1 MKRRTLVGVLAGNS
15 LRKRLIPHIKHCCW
29 ILLLLAPFAGLV
41 AAPLAYAQSD
51 PVTLRLGLPGAAL
64 LSSSTIST
72 GIPII
77 NEGTAAA
84 THVEITTLT
93 LMGSGLISPSLPF
106 HLGSIRNDGAMT
118 PLFASFTN
126 PNAFPGAQYTL
137 TVSGSYKV
145 GATTFPFTLT
155 GSVEIPAAAPGSS
168 KSLTVSIAPNPAK
181 GPFQPQPASLN
192 DEDADIPG
200 WVVPIGPVVAATP
213 SAQTQAENAVVG
225 AVLQPPQQSTPPGG
239 TVSFLLNQS
248 LGTTVGHGYPTEP
261 SGASA
266 ALISASSETVV
277 FITANSDA
285 VYSINGGSTFTTL
298 NPTKIFANNVAGGFC
313 CDQIVQYV
321 PSIDRFVWLM
331 QFSRGKNSDGQK
343 VGNLQRLAVASPSA
357 IASNAQ
363 TAWTYWDLTSAD
375 FGLGNQWM
383 DYPDM
388 AVGDNYLYI
397 SVDAFGAPKGGL
409 MVIRVPLKQLKAGG
423 TIDFRYTHPP
433 DSASAWGAHLTQNPG
448 NTIFWA
454 GNKHT
459 SGLRIFSWPESS
471 TSYSW
476 TDIPILGWSNSGF
489 SSVTP
494 PPGVHDWMTKLSGF
508 PRAAVIG
515 ATRSGNDL
523 WLAWSAGTDSNFPQP
538 HVEMVDLDIS
548 NNFNL
553 KKQVQIWNSNYAFA
567 YPALFTA
574 ASTGEIGL
582 SLEYGGNGNY
592 ENHVVGFWGDF
603 LVYITTSSSI
613 GVNRYGDYVTIRRDA
628 NPKYFD
634 AFGYGM
640 KDVSGSGQTDVH
652 YVIFGR

>member
-1 MKRRTLVGVLAGNS
+1 MKKETLARASVGNRVRTQ
-15 LRKRLIPHIKHCCW
+15 LIPQVTF
-29 ILLLLAPFAGLV
+29 LLLVSFASLV
-41 AAPLAYAQSD
+41 AIPPLSAQSD

-64 LSSSTIST
+64 LSPSTISV
-72 GIPII
+72 GIPLI
-77 NEGTAAA
+77 NDGTAAA
-84 THVEITTLT
+84 THAEITTLT
-93 LMGSGLISPSLPF
+93 LMGSTLISPSLPF
-106 HLGSIRNDGAMT
+106 HLGSVAKDGAMT
-118 PLFASFTN
+118 PLFASFAN
-126 PNAFPGAQYTL
+126 PNAFPGGQYTL
-137 TVSGSYKV
+137 TVGGTYTV
-145 GATTFPFTLT
+145 GAATFPFTLT
-155 GSVEIPAAAPGSS
+155 GTVVIPAAAPGSS
-168 KSLTVSIAPNPAK
+168 KSRVVSIAPNPAK
-181 GPFQPQPASLN
+181 GPFQAEPPSLN

-200 WVVPIGPVVAATP
+200 WVVPIGPVVAAAP
-213 SAQTQAENAVVG
+213 SASTQVQNAVVG
-225 AVLQPPQQSTPPGG
+225 AALAAPQQLPPPGG
-239 TVSFLLNQS
+239 TVNFLLNKS

-261 SGASA
+261 SGSSTT
-266 ALISASSETVV
+266 ISGTGETVV

-285 VYSINGGSTFTTL
+285 VYSINGGSTFTKL
-298 NPTKIFANNVAGGFC
+298 NPTTIFPNNVAGGFC

-331 QFSRGKNSDGQK
+331 QFSRGKNADGTK

-357 IASNAQ
+357 IAANAK

-409 MVIRVPLKQLKAGG
+409 MVIRVPLSQLKAGG
-423 TIDFRYTHPP
+423 TINFRYTHPA
-433 DSASAWGAHLTQNPG
+433 DSATAWGAHLTQNAG
-448 NTIFWA
+448 KTIFWA
-454 GNKHT
+454 GNRHT

-476 TDIPILGWSNSGF
+476 TDIKILSWSNSGF
-489 SSVTP
+489 SSITP

-508 PRAAVIG
+508 PRSAVIG

-548 NNFNL
+548 NSFNL
-553 KKQVQIWNSNYAFA
+553 KKQVEIWNSDYAFA

-574 ASTGEIGL
+574 SSTGEIGL
-582 SLEYGGNGNY
+582 SLEYGGNGNF

-640 KDVSGSGQTDVH
+640 TDVSGSGQTDVH